1 MINKEALEYLVEMG
15 YEKELLVTTEK
26 GLFSKVPLTRV
37 KFPKIETLQVSN
49 LTSIIDFLKSN
60 IDKNDEKLLI
70 QVVSPKEVRVL
81 TAIGVDGEREEVL
94 RAIAILPDNL
104 RYDSFL
110 DTEKFNIMLQA
121 GFADKGNKDLVL
133 KFTGLIR
140 DEAVKETGDNGISQ
154 KVTIKTG
161 ITTVGE
167 AEVPNPVTLA
177 PYRTFP
183 EIEQVE
189 SKFIFRMKEGPM
201 AAIYEADG
209 GAWKNEAMKR
219 IKEYLI
225 ENLEVLKGK
234 IDIIS

>member
-1 MINKEALEYLVEMG
+1 MISKEALEYLVELG
-15 YEKELLVTTEK
+15 YETDLLVETEK

-37 KFPKIETLQVSN
+37 KFPKTETLQVSN

-60 IDKNDEKLLI
+60 IDKNDERLLI

-81 TAIGVDGEREEVL
+81 TPIGVDGEREEIL

-121 GFADKGNKDLVL
+121 GFSDKGNKDLVL

-167 AEVPNPVTLA
+167 AEVSNPVTLA

-183 EIEQVE
+183 EVEQVE

-225 ENLEVLKGK
+225 ENLKGLKDK
-234 IDIIS
+234 FEIIS